1 MIFLTVRG
9 LNLRACL
16 PRVTVPL
23 AAAPSQVVNLV
34 FVSKL
39 EDLVSYLSISVIA
52 VITVVK

>member
-16 PRVTVPL
+16 PRVTLPL
-23 AAAPSQVVNLV
+23 AAGPSQVVNLV

-39 EDLVSYLSISVIA
+39 DLVSYLSISVIA